1 MFRPFYAFVGYRYTR
16 VKRKNHFISFISL
29 TSVIGVALGVSVL
42 IAVLSVMN
50 GFNREIRA
58 QMLSGTPHI
67 TVGKIGGNVADWPTL
82 MHRLQQY
89 PDVIGAAPFT
99 LGQGMLSGVGSG
111 RVQGVLVKGIEP
123 NEVNA
128 VYPLTQRM
136 KQGTLDL
143 LTSGSYSM
151 VMGRTLAQN
160 LGVLVGDKV
169 SLIVPEA
176 SVTPAGVLPRIKRF
190 TIVGIFEIGD
200 LYDGSQV
207 FIHLADAGKLFRTDG
222 GVTGVQLKV
231 KDELKAPV
239 VAQALYHLLHEPE
252 GLRHMKT
259 QQTQAAAEKPSQLLR
274 EESSANVQLGALQY
288 WISDWTQDFGSF
300 FRALHIQKTVMLFIL
315 LLIIA
320 VAAFNLVSS
329 LVMMVTDKRP
339 DIAILRALGA
349 SRRSVM
355 GIFIAQGTVIGL
367 VGTLCGVLFG
377 LYMAHHVT
385 GWTDFLQQS
394 FNIELVSRDVYLV
407 NFLPSEVHTFD
418 VIGVTIAALIMCFLA
433 TLYPAW
439 RAANIQP
446 AEALRYE

>member
-42 IAVLSVMN
+42 ITVLSVMN

-67 TVGKIGGNVADWPTL
+67 TVGRVGGNVADWSTL
-82 MHRLQQY
+82 MHRLKENPQ
-89 PDVIGAAPFT
+89 VIGAAPFT

-123 NEVNA
+123 SEVNA

-136 KQGTLDL
+136 KQGTLEDL
-143 LTSGSYSM
+143 IPGSFSM
-151 VMGRTLAQN
+151 VMGRTLAHN
-160 LGVLVGDKV
+160 LDVTVGDKV

-190 TIVGIFEIGD
+190 TIAGIFEIGD

-207 FIHLADAGKLFRTDG
+207 FINLADAGKLFRTDG

-231 KDELKAPV
+231 KDELKAPM
-239 VAQALYHLLHEPE
+239 VAQMLYNELHQE
-252 GLRHMKT
+252 
-259 QQTQAAAEKPSQLLR
+259 
-274 EESSANVQLGALQY
+274 Y

-300 FRALHIQKTVMLFIL
+300 FRALQIQKTVMLFIL

-355 GIFIAQGTVIGL
+355 GIFIAQGSVIGMI
-367 VGTLCGVLFG
+367 GTLCGVLLG
-377 LYMAHHVT
+377 LYMAHHMT
-385 GWTDFLQQS
+385 GWTDFLQRS

-407 NFLPSEVHTFD
+407 NFLPSEVHSID
-418 VIGVTIAALIMCFLA
+418 VIGVAIAALIMCFLA